1 MPLVPAFG
9 REPFEHEIKTL
20 VPGMSYDDK
29 YKLNTQS
36 GTQFDGFRH
45 FAHLPS
51 QTFYNGTKEQDIV
64 GPNANLK
71 CSIHHWAEHGIAGR
85 GVFLDYWLYAK
96 NHGISYDPFDHHAIS
111 HEELVSCGKS
121 QGIDIR
127 PESEGGDILPGDI
140 LLIRSGWKET
150 YDLRSPEQRKVAA
163 LREEIAGPH
172 DNQRWA
178 GISQEEANVNWLHDC
193 YFAAVGGDSV
203 TFEAWPSLTEGKF
216 CLRRL
221 LLLAH
226 KISDYFLHEYLLACW
241 GVPNGEMWDLEGLS
255 KACKEKNQYIF
266 FITSSPNNC
275 HRQSSSSY

>member
-51 QTFYNGTKEQDIV
+51 QTFYNGTKEADIV

-85 GVFLDYWLYAK
+85 GVFLDYWAYAK
-96 NHGISYDPFDHHAIS
+96 AQGTTYDPFDHYAIPHS
-111 HEELVSCGKS
+111 ELVACGKAQS
-121 QGIDIR
+121 IDIR
-127 PESEGGDILPGDI
+127 PESQGGDILPGDI

-150 YDLRSPEQRKVAA
+150 YDTKKPEERKVAA
-163 LREEIAGPH
+163 LREEVPGPH
-172 DNQRWA
+172 DGQRWA
-178 GISQEEANVNWLHDC
+178 GISQEEANVDWIHDC

-203 TFEAWPSLTEGKF
+203 TFEAWPSLKEGEVFKTF
-216 CLRRL
+216 VDYLTGTRL
-221 LLLAH
+221 L
-226 KISDYFLHEYLLACW
+226 
-241 GVPNGEMWDLEGLS
+241 P
-255 KACKEKNQYIF
+255 
-266 FITSSPNNC
+266 P
-275 HRQSSSSY
+275 